1 MDFFGGNM
9 GEIIMEKDFIVEG
22 SDPLEQKEVEHLNL
36 SNKELNKLKTETRK
50 KIILGKNYDKS
61 QTAKE
66 NFDLLADFMDDHEFT
81 VSDFLACVCAK
92 ISGYPQSEFT
102 TKLMVAGHE
111 FDIKIIKR

>member
-1 MDFFGGNM
+1 
-9 GEIIMEKDFIVEG
+9 MEKDFIIEVSE
-22 SDPLEQKEVEHLNL
+22 PLEQKEVEHLNL
-36 SNKELNKLKTETRK
+36 SDEELENIKKEARK
-50 KIILGKNYDKS
+50 KVKFSNNYDRNQVS
-61 QTAKE
+61 KE

-81 VSDFLACVCAK
+81 ASDFLACVCAK